1 METQNKKAAIIGAGI
16 TGLTT
21 AYYLNKAGIDVTV
34 FEKTGHIGGV
44 INSIA
49 ENGFLYETGPNTGTL
64 SNIETVQLFRE
75 LANDFELEIANDSA
89 KKRLIW
95 KKGKWH
101 PLPSNPISAITT
113 PLFTLYDKFRILGE
127 PFRKPGTDPFETVA
141 ALVRRRLGKSFLD
154 YAVEPF
160 ISGIYAGDP
169 EYLVTKY
176 ALPKLYALE
185 QEYGSFIGGSF
196 KKAKLLKAE
205 KQQGVTKQIFS
216 AKGGLINIIN
226 ALAKNIGR
234 DKIITN
240 ADITIE
246 KTPSGYKVD
255 NQDFTHVITTTN
267 AAELPKLLTFVD
279 NADLYHIINLKYAR
293 VAEIAIGFKKWDG
306 MNLDAFGGL
315 VPGKERK
322 NILGALFMS
331 TLFSGRAPEGG
342 ALITTFVGGTKNES
356 LLEHTEDEIL
366 KIVEK
371 DIVELLGL
379 KKFNPDLLKI
389 FIHNRAIAQY
399 GRDSEQ
405 RLQAINKIQKTHE
418 NLILAGSIR
427 DGIGMADRIK
437 QATTIAQQ
445 IIQQS

>member
-1 METQNKKAAIIGAGI
+1 METQNKKTAIIGAGI
-16 TGLTT
+16 TGLTL
-21 AYYLNKAGIDVTV
+21 AYYLNKAGIDVTI

-113 PLFTLYDKFRILGE
+113 PLFTLYDKFKILGE

-141 ALVRRRLGKSFLD
+141 DLVRRRMGKSFLD
-154 YAVEPF
+154 YAIEPF

-196 KKAKLLKAE
+196 KKAKILKAE
-205 KQQGVTKQIFS
+205 KQQGITKQIFS

-226 ALAKNIGR
+226 ALVKNIGR

-246 KTPSGYKVD
+246 KTTSGYKIA
-255 NQDFTHVITTTN
+255 NQAFAYVITTTN
-267 AAELPKLLTFVD
+267 AAELPQLLPFVD
-279 NADLYHIINLKYAR
+279 KSDFENITNLKYAR

-306 MNLDAFGGL
+306 MDLNAFGGL
-315 VPGKERK
+315 IPGKEHK

-342 ALITTFVGGTKNES
+342 ALITTFVGGTKNEK

-389 FIHNRAIAQY
+389 FIHNKAIAQY
-399 GRDSEQ
+399 GKDSEQ
-405 RLQAINKIQKTHE
+405 RLQAIDKIQKTHK

-437 QATTIAQQ
+437 QATNIAEQ
-445 IIQQS
+445 IINS